1 MMNERIKELMLK
13 AGGVLA
19 PAYVTDENDNSIW
32 TDNAKVDTI
41 DMDAEYFAK
50 LLVRE
55 CAQAIINDGRLND
68 VRSAANGC
76 VRTINEHFGVE

>member
-1 MMNERIKELMLK
+1 MMNELIKKLMLK

-19 PAYVTDENDNSIW
+19 PAYVTDENDNSVW
-32 TDNAKVDTI
+32 TENAKVDTI

-55 CAQAIINDGRLND
+55 YGNIVLHYTD
-68 VRSAANGC
+68 VDEGVKVANK
-76 VRTINEHFGVE
+76 HFGA